1 MSAIIL
7 GEREVRDLLTYP
19 ECIDRMDEV
28 LRSLAEGDVV
38 QPARTAVVL
47 PGGERLLG
55 MMPGYLGS
63 PPTLGVKA
71 IAVVPGNR
79 EVGRPAHQGVVVLL
93 DPTTGETTAVLEA
106 SSVTEIRTA
115 SVSAVA
121 TRALAVPQASSL
133 GILGSGVQARAHALA
148 LPHVRPIAR
157 LRLWDRNPARARA
170 LAADL
175 RAVISSDVEVSE
187 SAEFVVR
194 SSDILC
200 TTTASRAPYL
210 KGEWLRDGT
219 HLNAVGAATTGHREL
234 EPSAVRRARV
244 FVDHRASADAEADE
258 LRVFPPSG
266 PTAPDAVSGELGE
279 VLLGRVAGR
288 TSPGE
293 VTLFKSVGLAVE
305 DLAAAR
311 FLVERATALGRGIRV
326 DLGPASRPTPPPSSE
341 VGPKVRGR

>member
-1 MSAIIL
+1 MSTILL
-7 GEREVRDLLTYP
+7 GERDVRDLLTYP
-19 ECIDRMDEV
+19 ECIERMDEV
-28 LRSLAEGDVV
+28 LRGLAEGDVL
-38 QPARTAVVL
+38 QPVRTTVAL

-79 EVGRPAHQGVVVLL
+79 EVGRPAHQGVVVLF
-93 DPTTGETTAVLEA
+93 DPTTGEPTGILEA

-121 TRALAVPQASSL
+121 TRALAVPDASVL

-148 LPHVRPIAR
+148 IPHVRPIAR
-157 LRLWDRNPARARA
+157 LRLWDRDPARARA
-170 LAADL
+170 LAEDL
-175 RAVISSDVEVSE
+175 RAATSRDVEVSE
-187 SAEFVVR
+187 SAEVVVR

-200 TTTASRAPYL
+200 TTTASRAPWL

-219 HLNAVGAATTGHREL
+219 HVNAVGAATTGHREL
-234 EPSAVRRARV
+234 DPSAVRRATV
-244 FVDHRASADAEADE
+244 FVDHRASARADADE
-258 LRVFPPSG
+258 LRVSPQRGAS
-266 PTAPDAVSGELGE
+266 ASDVVSGELGE

-293 VTLFKSVGLAVE
+293 VTIFKSVGLAAE

-311 FLVERATALGRGIRV
+311 FLVERATALGRGMRV
-326 DLGPASRPTPPPSSE
+326 DLTLASRPTPPPSTE
-341 VGPKVRGR
+341 DAPPVGRR